1 MRKILLC
8 IFVLLIMLPV
18 DSQWISFNDINSQMI
33 SVEIRG
39 NVQNEGIYELKRGTT
54 IQEALQIAG
63 LLENSSIE
71 GINQTQILHHQDV
84 ITITKIDGHLI
95 HINSATIEE
104 LMCLPGIGEKTAKKI
119 IEYRTLH
126 LFQSLEEL
134 MEVSGIGKKK
144 FESLEGLIGL

>member
-71 GINQTQILHHQDV
+71 VINQTQILHHQDF

-104 LMCLPGIGEKTAKKI
+104 LMRLPGIGEKTAQKI
-119 IEYRTLH
+119 IEYRSLH

>member
-1 MRKILLC
+1 MFPC
-8 IFVLLIMLPV
+8 
-18 DSQWISFNDINSQMI
+18 DSQWISFNDMNSQMI

-39 NVQNEGIYELKRGTT
+39 NVQNEGIYELNRGTT

-63 LLENSSIE
+63 LLENSSVE
-71 GINQTQILHHQDV
+71 GINQTQILHDQDV
-84 ITITKIDGHLI
+84 ITITEIDGHLI
-95 HINSATIEE
+95 HINTATIEE
-104 LMCLPGIGEKTAKKI
+104 LMRLPGIGEKTAQKI
-119 IEYRTLH
+119 IEYRSLH